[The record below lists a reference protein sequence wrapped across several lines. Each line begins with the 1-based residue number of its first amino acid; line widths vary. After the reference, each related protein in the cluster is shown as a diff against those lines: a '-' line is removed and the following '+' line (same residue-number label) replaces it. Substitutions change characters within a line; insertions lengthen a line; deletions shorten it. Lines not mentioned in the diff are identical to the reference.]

1 MLMSVLFISKDYV
14 TTVTQLQWSNGYCD
28 LKVLKTFRLS
38 RSLVV
43 KVGKRHSAIR
53 QKEGSLISPFSKY
66 GDSNGN
72 ARIVKT
78 LVSTL

>member
-53 QKEGSLISPFSKY
+53 QKEGSLISPFSKLV
-66 GDSNGN
+66 
-72 ARIVKT
+72 IVT
-78 LVSTL
+78 EMQEL